1 MQGFPEIN
9 EVVKASVRLCQRDA
23 RTEEERYGRMPP
35 CRKMAPLSP
44 PLRLDEYFMM
54 ERDEGKCTL
63 TCVHHVISTVE
74 ASNTH
79 HLYGLYYNDV
89 IV

>member
-9 EVVKASVRLCQRDA
+9 EVIEAAVRLCQRDA
-23 RTEEERYGRMPP
+23 RIEEECYGRMPP

-63 TCVHHVISTVE
+63 LHHVIITAQIFKE
-74 ASNTH
+74 H
-79 HLYGLYYNDV
+79 HLYGFYY
-89 IV
+89 